1 MKYTETKAEQVTILI
16 VDDTPANL
24 KLLANVLKKEGYKI
38 RALPNGR
45 IALEGIKLAPPD
57 LILLDIMMPEMNG
70 YEVCERL
77 KSDENHCEIPII
89 FISAMNEVFDKVKAF
104 EVGAAD
110 YITKPFQAE
119 EVLSRVRT
127 HLEKRFLHQS
137 YQQKNRELTKTLES
151 LKTAQAQ
158 LVQSEKMVALGQ
170 LIAGIA
176 HEINTPL
183 GAIQASA
190 SNSTKALKESTS
202 QLPILF
208 EKLSLQQQN
217 EFFELVERALNSRI
231 FPSSE
236 EARVLRRTLARQLQD
251 SGIEEARD
259 VADTLL
265 DMGICDR
272 IEPFLPLLQS
282 PEADWILELAYNL
295 VRLQSSN
302 KTILSAVE
310 RASKVVFALKTYAY
324 QSPNGEKQSVR
335 VADGIETVLEL
346 YRNQLKHKKVEVE
359 RAYQPLPSIMGYPD
373 ELNQVWTNLLHNAIY
388 AMNGEGRIT
397 IAVDRVGDEA
407 IVQFT
412 DSGCG
417 IPPHL
422 QEKIFE
428 PFFTTKP
435 LGEGS
440 GLGLDIVRK
449 IIEKHEGEIHVE
461 SQPGTTTFRIS
472 LPLEVASAT
481 SSSDSA
487 SNSES

>member
-1 MKYTETKAEQVTILI
+1 MNYTDNKNERVNILI

-24 KLLANVLKKEGYKI
+24 KLLANVLKEEGYKI
-38 RALPNGR
+38 RASPNGK
-45 IALEGIKLAPPD
+45 IALEGIKISPPD

-70 YEVCERL
+70 YEVCEKLRL
-77 KSDENHCEIPII
+77 EERYRDIPII
-89 FISAMNEVFDKVKAF
+89 FISALNEVFDKVKAF
-104 EVGAAD
+104 ELGAAD

-127 HLEKRFLHQS
+127 HLEKRFLQQS
-137 YQQKNRELTKTLES
+137 YEQKNRELTETLES
-151 LKTAQAQ
+151 LKMAQAQ
-158 LVQSEKMVALGQ
+158 LVQSEKMVSLGQ

-190 SNSTKALKESTS
+190 SNSTKALKESAS
-202 QLPILF
+202 QLPALF
-208 EKLSLQQQN
+208 EKLSNRQQR
-217 EFFELVERALNSRI
+217 EFFELVEQALNSRV
-231 FPSSE
+231 FLSSE
-236 EARVLRRTLARQLQD
+236 ETRSLRRALTQQLQD

-272 IEPFLPLLQS
+272 IEPYLPLLQS
-282 PEADWILELAYNL
+282 PEADWILQLAYNL

-324 QSPNGEKQSVR
+324 QNPSGEKQSVR

-346 YRNQLKHKKVEVE
+346 YRNQLKHKIEVE
-359 RAYQPLPSIMGYPD
+359 RAYQPLPSIMVYPD

-388 AMNGEGRIT
+388 AMNGEGRIA
-397 IAVDRVGDEA
+397 IAVDRIGNEA
-407 IVQFT
+407 IVKFT

-417 IPPHL
+417 IAPHL
-422 QEKIFE
+422 QQKIFE

-449 IIEKHEGEIHVE
+449 IIEKHEGKIQVK
-461 SQPGTTTFRIS
+461 SQPGCTTFTIA
-472 LPLEVASAT
+472 LPLKFASEP
-481 SSSDSA
+481 SSSDSLPR
-487 SNSES
+487 SEN